1 MSRAPLVV
9 ITGISRGLGAAMARA
24 FLERGYRVAGGARS
38 AGALD
43 RLAAEHG
50 DGLHLRPL
58 DVGDEASVAR
68 FAEELLAREGA
79 PDLLLNNAG
88 VIHRNAALWKL
99 REDEVEEVLATNV
112 GGVVRTIRHLLP
124 AMVARGQGTVVN
136 FSSGWGRSTSPE
148 VAVYC
153 ASKWAVE
160 GLTAALAQELPPGLS
175 AVSFNPG
182 IIDTEMLRSCFGDSA
197 GHYPNPE
204 TWARTAVA
212 YLSAIGPGDNGKV
225 LTCPGF

>member
-9 ITGISRGLGAAMARA
+9 ITGVSRGLGAAMARA
-24 FLERGYRVAGGARS
+24 FLDRGCRVAGGARS
-38 AGALD
+38 PGALD
-43 RLAAEHG
+43 HLAAEHG
-50 DGLHLRPL
+50 DALHLRPL

-68 FAEELLAREGA
+68 FAAELLSRHGA

-88 VIHRNAALWKL
+88 VIHRNAALWDL
-99 REDEVEEVLATNV
+99 REDEVEEVLGTNI

-124 AMVARGQGTVVN
+124 AMVARGRGTVVN

-160 GLTAALAQELPPGLS
+160 GLTAALAQELPSGLS

-197 GHYPNPE
+197 GHYPDPE
-204 TWARTAVA
+204 TWARTAA
-212 YLSAIGPGDNGKV
+212 PFLSAIGPRDNGKA

>member
-1 MSRAPLVV
+1 
-9 ITGISRGLGAAMARA
+9 MARA
-24 FLERGYRVAGGARS
+24 FLERGCRVAGGARS

-68 FAEELLAREGA
+68 FAEELLASEGA

-99 REDEVEEVLATNV
+99 REEEVEEVLATNI

>member
-24 FLERGYRVAGGARS
+24 FLERGCRVAGGARS